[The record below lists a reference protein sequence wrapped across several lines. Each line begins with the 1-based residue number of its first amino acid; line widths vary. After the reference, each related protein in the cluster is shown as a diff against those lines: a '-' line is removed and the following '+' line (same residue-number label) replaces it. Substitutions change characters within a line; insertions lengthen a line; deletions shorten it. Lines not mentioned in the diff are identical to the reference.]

1 MSRLTK
7 ITILLASFFAVDK
20 VLAITRQ
27 LLTARI
33 FGLSAEL
40 DAFNAANNLPDLL
53 FALISG
59 GALAIAFIPVLSEVL
74 TNSGKKPT
82 WLLFSRIA
90 NLAFIVT
97 AIIGIFIAIFAEP
110 LVSWRLGIAPGFNLT
125 QQKLVAELMRLNLIA
140 TLIFSISGLV
150 MAGLQTNQHF
160 LMPAIAPLLYNLGQI
175 FGAIIL
181 APKESLSIGPIHL
194 PAYNMGVHGL
204 VYGVIIGAALHLLIQ
219 IPALLR
225 YQFQWTPSVT
235 ILDPNVRKVLKLLG
249 PRLLTMLFIQLIF
262 IARDNL
268 ASGLSTGAVSALTY
282 GWMIM
287 QVPETLLGT
296 AIGTALLPTLSEFA
310 VKEQWNEFTR
320 VISRAVRI
328 LTALTIPI
336 FVILSLGL
344 RPLISLAFG
353 FDAAGTDLILN
364 VSRAFLFGLIAH
376 SVIEVGARSFYSVQN
391 AKIPLLASAVTIIT
405 FLLFGNLLV
414 NKFGAIGIAS
424 SVTIAFSVEMLL
436 VMVLLIRRFHF
447 KIGIVPTLSR
457 AILASIAGAIV
468 IIGLT
473 LWLPIN
479 QVLSALISMGS
490 AAIIAIFFIK
500 KDTTEFRNL

>member
-1 MSRLTK
+1 MSRLTR
-7 ITILLASFFAVDK
+7 ISALLAAFFAIDK

-27 LLTARI
+27 LLIARI
-33 FGLSAEL
+33 FGLSPEL

-59 GALAIAFIPVLSEVL
+59 GALAIAFIPVLSDVL
-74 TNSGKKPT
+74 TNAGIKAT

-97 AIIGIFIAIFAEP
+97 GFLAIIIAFAAEP
-110 LVSWRLGIAPGFNLT
+110 LVSARMGIAPGFNL
-125 QQKLVAELMRLNLIA
+125 QQQRLVADLMRLNLIA

-160 LMPAIAPLLYNLGQI
+160 LLPAIAPLLYNLGQI
-175 FGAIIL
+175 FGAL
-181 APKESLSIGPIHL
+181 VLSPKEGFSFGPIHL
-194 PAYNMGVHGL
+194 PAYNLGVHGL
-204 VYGVIIGAALHLLIQ
+204 VYGVIIGAALHLFIQ
-219 IPALLR
+219 IPALIK
-225 YQFQWTPSVT
+225 YQFKWTPSVT
-235 ILDPNVRKVLKLLG
+235 INDPSVRKVLRLLG

-287 QVPETLLGT
+287 QVPETLIGT

-310 VKEQWNEFTR
+310 VKEQWGEFTR
-320 VISRAVRI
+320 VISRSVRI
-328 LTALTIPI
+328 ITSLSIPI

-364 VSRAFLFGLIAH
+364 VTRAFLFGLIAH
-376 SVIEVGARSFYSVQN
+376 SVIEVGARSFYSMQN
-391 AKIPLLASAVTIIT
+391 AKIPLLASLVTIIVFIISGVLT
-405 FLLFGNLLV
+405 V
-414 NKFGAIGIAS
+414 KPFGAVGIAA
-424 SVTIAFSVEMLL
+424 SVTIAFAVEMLL
-436 VMVLLIRRFHF
+436 IIFLLKQKLHF
-447 KIGIVPTLSR
+447 NIGITPTLSR
-457 AILASIAGAIV
+457 AILASIAGSVSILALTVWIHIDPIILAIGTMGV
-468 IIGLT
+468 A
-473 LWLPIN
+473 
-479 QVLSALISMGS
+479 ALI
-490 AAIIAIFFIK
+490 AFFIIK
-500 KDTTEFRNL
+500 KDILELKNL

>member
-1 MSRLTK
+1 MSKLTK

-59 GALAIAFIPVLSEVL
+59 GALAIAFIPVLSEIL
-74 TNSGKKPT
+74 TTSGRQST

-97 AIIGIFIAIFAEP
+97 AIMGIFIAIFAEP
-110 LVSWRLGIAPGFNLT
+110 LVSWRLGIAPGFDLT

-160 LMPAIAPLLYNLGQI
+160 LLPAIAPLLYNLGQI
-175 FGAIIL
+175 FGALIL
-181 APKESLSIGPIHL
+181 APKEGLSI
-194 PAYNMGVHGL
+194 
-204 VYGVIIGAALHLLIQ
+204 
-219 IPALLR
+219 
-225 YQFQWTPSVT
+225 WTNSVT
-235 ILDPNVRKVLKLLG
+235 CLQFGCSWPGVWCHYRGSITLTDTNSCVSKVSVQMDTQCHGIGSKCSQSIKLLG

-310 VKEQWNEFTR
+310 VKQQWSEFTR

-336 FVILSLGL
+336 FIILSLGL

-376 SVIEVGARSFYSVQN
+376 SIIEVGVRSFYSIQN
-391 AKIPLLASAVTIIT
+391 AKIPLLASAVTIIV
-405 FLLFGNLLV
+405 FLIFGNLLV
-414 NKFGAIGIAS
+414 NRFGAVGIAA
-424 SVTIAFSVEMLL
+424 SVTIAFSVEMVLI
-436 VMVLLIRRFHF
+436 MILLIRRFRF
-447 KIGIVPTLSR
+447 NIGIVPTLSR
-457 AILASIAGAIV
+457 AILASIAGSAV
-468 IIGLT
+468 LIGLS

-479 QVLSALISMGS
+479 PVLLALVSMGS
-490 AAIIAIFFIK
+490 AAIIAIFFIN
-500 KDTTEFRNL
+500 KDIRELRNL